1 MDNSSP
7 SILMQLKAR
16 HIVAAFRNQVVSA
29 TNKTVRY
36 PGWDSRT
43 CTFLYLGIYED
54 AVAIPITRLSTGQI
68 EERKERQRPEGF
80 SASPRSDSLHLPH
93 DS

>member
-1 MDNSSP
+1 
-7 SILMQLKAR
+7 MQLKAR

-43 CTFLYLGIYED
+43 CTLLYLGIYQD
-54 AVAIPITRLSTGQI
+54 AVAVPISRLSTRQI
-68 EERKERQRPEGF
+68 GRGKNDGDLEAFP
-80 SASPRSDSLHLPH
+80 HPH
-93 DS
+93 DQIRRTCLMSTKLQDD